1 MTNTTKTEDRAQ
13 PFFGTLPSFDDFMA
27 VFEAAHYTPIP
38 DGWTIVITDIK
49 GSTKAITEGRY
60 KDVNMVGAA
69 SISAVLNVTRANEVP
84 FSFGGDGA
92 TFVAP
97 QETLP
102 RVREALLKTR
112 NLAAGGFGMELRVG
126 AVPIAAVRAMGADVR
141 VAKYRLSEGNYLAMF
156 DGGGLALA
164 DTLIKA
170 DDGSRGYRIDDEI
183 PDQPPDLEGL
193 SCRWEPL
200 SARRGRMLTILVQ
213 SLSTGAED
221 QSRAY
226 QAVLAELVKILGPN
240 FQNSRPV
247 TEQNM
252 RFRWPPRGLR
262 AEAITSCGG
271 RPYFRHLMFLYW
283 QSFLQF
289 LLETFD
295 LSGGGY
301 NAPEY
306 RRELRA
312 NSDYRRFDDTLR
324 MVLDCTVEEVR
335 QVEACLDGLRRRN
348 MIAYGTHQA
357 DSALMTCLL
366 FSLADSKHVHF
377 IDGGDGGY
385 AMAAA
390 NLKRQLAAID
400 RTAGPA

>member
-1 MTNTTKTEDRAQ
+1 MTDINEAGNRAQ

-27 VFEAAHYTPIP
+27 VFDGAHYTPIP
-38 DGWTIVITDIK
+38 DGWAVVITDIK

-69 SISAVLNVTRANEVP
+69 SISAVLNVTRTNEVP

-92 TFVAP
+92 TFVVP

-102 RVREALLKTR
+102 RVRDALLKTR

-126 AVPIAAVRAMGADVR
+126 AVPIAVIRALGADVR

-164 DTLIKA
+164 DKMIKD
-170 DDGSRGYRIDDEI
+170 DDGSKGYRIDDDI
-183 PDQPPDLEGL
+183 PDEAPDLEGL

-200 SARRGRMLTILVQ
+200 STQRGRMLTILVQ
-213 SLSTGAED
+213 SLNAGRED

-226 QAVLAELVKILGPN
+226 QTVLAELVQILGPN
-240 FQNSRPV
+240 FHNSRPV
-247 TEQNM
+247 TEKNM

-262 AEAITSCGG
+262 AEAITSRGD
-271 RPYFRHLMFLYW
+271 RPYFRRLMFLYW

-301 NAPEY
+301 DAPEY
-306 RRELRA
+306 RKELRA

-335 QVEACLDGLRRRN
+335 QVEACLERLHQDGL
-348 MIAYGTHQA
+348 IAYGTHQA
-357 DSALMTCLL
+357 DNALMTCLL

-377 IDGGDGGY
+377 IDGGNGGY

-390 NLKRQLAAID
+390 NLKRQLAAHSL
-400 RTAGPA
+400 RAGPT

>member
-1 MTNTTKTEDRAQ
+1 MSKTKRSDRRAQ
-13 PFFGTLPSFDDFMA
+13 PFFGALPSFDDFMSI
-27 VFEAAHYTPIP
+27 FDEDKYTPVP
-38 DGWTIVITDIK
+38 DGWSIIITDIK

-69 SISAVLNVTRANEVP
+69 SISAVLNVSRANEIP
-84 FSFGGDGA
+84 FAFGGDGA

-97 QETLP
+97 QEMLP

-112 NLAAGGFGMELRVG
+112 NLAINHFGMELRVG
-126 AVPIAAVRAMGADVR
+126 AVPISVVRDQGSDVR

-164 DTLIKA
+164 DKMIKA

-200 SARRGRMLTILVQ
+200 STQRGRMLTILVQ
-213 SLSTGAED
+213 SLVPVTDS
-221 QSRAY
+221 QLQAY
-226 QAVLAELVKILGPN
+226 QTVLAELVKILGPN
-240 FQNSRPV
+240 FQNSQPV
-247 TEQNM
+247 TAKNM
-252 RFRWPPRGLR
+252 KFRWPPRGLR
-262 AEAITSCGG
+262 AEALATCGD
-271 RPYFRHLMFLYW
+271 RPYFKHLLFLYW

-335 QVEACLDGLRRRN
+335 EIEACLEKLYRKN
-348 MIAYGTHQA
+348 LIAYGTHQA

-377 IDGGDGGY
+377 IDGGNGGY

-390 NLKRQLAAID
+390 NLKKQLAA
-400 RTAGPA
+400 TKPAANPA